1 MSQMQIKT
9 SCDGGSK
16 SRDEKVFTFCQNGQ
30 CCSTSPLLFLNENC
44 KEKNYYETT
53 EIGECAKFK
62 FAFDN
67 IEGNVTYLGFPSHMD
82 VKLSFKDG
90 SRYDMVCSLFDSKKL
105 EGNVTNGPKFLNF
118 SCKGMFFGCRTSQ
131 PQTFQPLK
139 IESFNPCQ
147 KEKMHL
153 SS

>member
-139 IESFNPCQ
+139 IESFNPSQ
-147 KEKMHL
+147 KMHL